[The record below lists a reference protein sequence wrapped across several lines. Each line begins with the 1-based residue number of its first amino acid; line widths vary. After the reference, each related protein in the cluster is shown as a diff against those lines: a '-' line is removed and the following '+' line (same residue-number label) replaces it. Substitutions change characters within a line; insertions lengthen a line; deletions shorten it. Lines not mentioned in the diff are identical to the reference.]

1 MWNSED
7 QYVFDEHE
15 DSLRGIQDDWS
26 LGHGGGGCPWV
37 ETGQLRKWGSGED
50 LHSILRRGLKRDGE
64 PGNVAPGEWAHI
76 GT

>member
-26 LGHGGGGCPWV
+26 LGHGGG
-37 ETGQLRKWGSGED
+37 
-50 LHSILRRGLKRDGE
+50 
-64 PGNVAPGEWAHI
+64 VAPGLRLGNWESGVVEKI
-76 GT
+76 YILYSGEV